1 MIHNITAEKKDV
13 SWWIGC
19 SGFHYKEWKKVFY
32 PEDLPQKKWFVFYSQ
47 HFNTLELN
55 VTFYRF
61 PQLSFLQNWY
71 VKSPDA
77 FRFSIKVPRLITHY
91 KQFLDTERM
100 LNDFYTTSRQGLQE
114 KLACVLF
121 QTPERFSFTE
131 ERLERILKCVD
142 LTFTNVFEF
151 RHESWW
157 QQQVYDALA
166 SRSIIFC
173 SQSHPKL
180 PDEVIHNQPTV
191 YYRFHGVPQ
200 LYLSQYQ
207 KKKLQ
212 WVVDQVHQPGI
223 TTKAYIYFNN
233 TMGIA
238 GIRNA
243 RQTSVM
249 VRKLGDGSPA
259 INE

>member
-1 MIHNITAEKKDV
+1 MSNEITNYNNRIL
-13 SWWIGC
+13 WWIGC

-32 PEDLPQKKWFVFYSQ
+32 PEKLPQKKWFEFYSQ

-71 VKSPDA
+71 IKSPGF
-77 FRFSIKVPRLITHY
+77 FRFSVKVPRLITHY
-91 KQFLDTERM
+91 KQFLDTER
-100 LNDFYTTSRQGLQE
+100 LLGDFYSTCLEGLHE

-121 QTPERFSFTE
+121 QLPERYTFTE
-131 ERLERILKCVD
+131 ERLERIIRSID
-142 LTFTNVFEF
+142 TSFTNVVEF

-157 QQQVYDALA
+157 QQHVYEAL
-166 SRSIIFC
+166 SRHSIIFC

-180 PDEVIHNQPTV
+180 PDTVIHNQSTI

-200 LYLSQYQ
+200 LYQSKYQ

-212 WVVDQVHQPGI
+212 LIIEQVRQGDS
-223 TTKAYIYFNN
+223 TKRAYIYFNN
-233 TMGIA
+233 TMGVA
-238 GIRNA
+238 GITNA
-243 RQTSVM
+243 RQMTQLAGEARYEGHEV
-249 VRKLGDGSPA
+249 
-259 INE
+259 